1 MKKLTRKSIVLALL
15 FTALQGNASVNPT
28 LRNLKDGKTTV
39 LTLSGVEE
47 GDSLYIKDLFGQVL
61 YGQSISASGVYERAF
76 NLTVFDEGSYYF
88 EVIIE
93 DEPRRIPFKV
103 VNQKIVIE
111 KNKESAI
118 IRQAKRVNNKQ
129 LKQEKRSTTKKT
141 VVRVE
146 PRRPSF
152 KGQDFVKYYKRN

>member
-1 MKKLTRKSIVLALL
+1 MKELIRKSVVLALL
-15 FTALQGNASVNPT
+15 FTALQGNARVNPT

-47 GDSLYIKDLFGQVL
+47 GDSFYIKDLFGQVL
-61 YGQSISASGVYERAF
+61 YEHSISVSGVYERTF

-88 EVIIE
+88 EVTIE
-93 DEPRRIPFKV
+93 DELRRIPFNV
-103 VNQKIVIE
+103 VNKKIVIE

-118 IRQAKRVNNKQ
+118 MRQAKRVNKKQ
-129 LKQEKRSTTKKT
+129 LKQEKRSTTKRT
-141 VVRVE
+141 AVRDV

-152 KGQDFVKYYKRN
+152 KGQNFEDYYKRN